1 MAYAGFV
8 YYNYMLGEVVVVLEE
23 EVVVGEACLV
33 YFFGARVNDVFEFV
47 DVGSLSR
54 GDEHTVVVA
63 GASHPSSAEV
73 VEGEV
78 FAANFAEVVF
88 LFGSETEGVNLVEYQ
103 NHRLVGAVADLAEG
117 LVDHGDLLLEVGVRD
132 VDDVYEEVG
141 FAHFVEG

>member
-1 MAYAGFV
+1 M
-8 YYNYMLGEVVVVLEE
+8 LEE